1 MVSEEKK
8 LQVKTATTKQPE
20 PQVKKSNE
28 RIVYNEVKSWNL
40 SALALEIKARLLKK
54 NVSLTQL
61 EAEAA
66 TREVFSCMK
75 DLLLSKNEIHAT
87 GFGKFFL
94 VIRPERKRKVPFLK
108 GEERYVTVKP
118 DAIIRFKSPYIFSM
132 ADVHN
137 ASPSK
142 VKTSTKKDEKG
153 INL

>member
-1 MVSEEKK
+1 MVSEEKAK
-8 LQVKTATTKQPE
+8 VQVKTASTKQPE
-20 PQVKKSNE
+20 PVKASKE
-28 RIVYNEVKSWNL
+28 RVVYDEVKSWNL
-40 SALALEIKARLLKK
+40 STLALEVKARLLKK
-54 NVSLTQL
+54 NVSITQL

-66 TREVFSCMK
+66 TREVFFCMK
-75 DLLLSKNEIHAT
+75 DLLLSRNEIHAT

-142 VKTSTKKDEKG
+142 AKTSTKKDEKG